1 MAPWHKF
8 GMIYFFVACIC
19 FTTTLFSSLID
30 LKEEDLVKR
39 VYSHLVIRD
48 YRSALEECEE
58 GMQLFPESSALREA
72 YIRTLAE
79 NGKDDEAILR
89 WKKWKKETLNHD
101 ILEALAWGVLHRS
114 ENSRQIVVNIASLMG
129 AFYTHDV
136 RAVQM
141 LRNQMHSSN
150 AYIRAIAV
158 QFAPQYRDEVLIQ
171 EVKRL
176 FDEEKVWYVRLE
188 VIKALGA
195 FGTPDVREPLKQIV
209 ANSRTSAEEKA
220 LAAASLV
227 NLYESI
233 DPIELSKLIKSKRGG
248 LRLFACHLIAHLDL
262 TEEIPSL
269 ITLLEDPMPD
279 VRIAALNTLY
289 LLGLRS
295 LSEASLTKIEKLMD
309 NSHPELSITAAWI
322 ALRFSEEKALETLC
336 KWVYSSIG
344 ESRRYAAFALG
355 HSGKAGR
362 EIAKEAIKISPDPF
376 VRVNAALGLIRQES
390 DLGLAC
396 STLYQFLIT
405 HKENIMWEE
414 STLFQVLAPSRH
426 HHIPQVPQYPALMDQ
441 LSRLEILNF
450 LAILQH
456 PKAEEALKSL
466 LTNELFGVTYAAS
479 NTLLEEGGEEALNIL
494 RHLLQEKDEKIRV
507 QAAMVLALSGSE
519 PEAID
524 ALQEAYFVMDREMKI
539 NILGAIGHIGDR
551 KSIPFLLDLL
561 DESHQILKV
570 VTASALI
577 QCLYH

>member
-1 MAPWHKF
+1 MMKLL
-8 GMIYFFVACIC
+8 IACIC
-19 FTTTLFSSLID
+19 FTTSLFSSLID
-30 LKEEDLVKR
+30 LKEEDCVKR
-39 VYSHLVIRD
+39 IYSHLVIRD

-58 GMQLFPESSALREA
+58 GMLLFPDSEALREA
-72 YIRTLAE
+72 YIRALAE

-89 WKKWKKETLNHD
+89 WKKWKKEALNHD

-114 ENSRQIVVNIASLMG
+114 ENSRQIVVNMASLMG

-141 LRNQMHSSN
+141 LKNQMHSSN
-150 AYIRAIAV
+150 AYLRAMAV

-171 EVKRL
+171 EVMRL
-176 FDEEKVWYVRLE
+176 FEEEKVWYVRLE

-227 NLYESI
+227 NLYDTI
-233 DPIELSKLIKSKRGG
+233 DLRELSKLVKSKRGG
-248 LRLFACHLIAHLDL
+248 LRLFSCHLIAHLDL
-262 TEEIPSL
+262 TEEIP
-269 ITLLEDPMPD
+269 TLLTLLDDPMPD

-295 LSEASLTKIEKLMD
+295 LTDESLAKIEKLMD
-309 NSHPELSITAAWI
+309 NSHPDLSITAAWI
-322 ALRFSEEKALETLC
+322 ALRFSEEKALKTLR
-336 KWVYSSIG
+336 KWVYASTS

-355 HSGKAGR
+355 HSGPAGR
-362 EIAKEAIKISPDPF
+362 EIAKEAIRVSPDPF
-376 VRVNAALGLIRQES
+376 VRANAALGLIRQEC
-390 DLGLAC
+390 DLELAC
-396 STLYQFLIT
+396 STLYQFLTT
-405 HKENIMWEE
+405 HKENIMWAE
-414 STLFQVLAPSRH
+414 STLFQILAPSQH

-441 LSRLEILNF
+441 LSRLEILNY

-456 PKAEEALKSL
+456 PQAEEAVKSF
-466 LTNELFGVTYAAS
+466 LTHELFGVTYAAS

-494 RHLLQEKDEKIRV
+494 RHLLEEEDEKIRV
-507 QAAMVLALSGSE
+507 QAALVLALTGSE

-524 ALQEAYFVMDREMKI
+524 ALQEAYFAMDREMKI
-539 NILGAIGHIGDR
+539 NILGAIGHIGDQ